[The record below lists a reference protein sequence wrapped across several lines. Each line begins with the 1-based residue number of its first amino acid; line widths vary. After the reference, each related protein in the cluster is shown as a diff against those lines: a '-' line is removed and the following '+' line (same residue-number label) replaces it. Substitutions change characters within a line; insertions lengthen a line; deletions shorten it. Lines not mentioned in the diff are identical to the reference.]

1 MGVAEG
7 GHDLNLPADV
17 NHVLFVLDLIL
28 PNGLDGHLETKG
40 TGVVSSVGFCDWDK
54 DTPPRAEKEQ

>member
-40 TGVVSSVGFCDWDK
+40 TGVVSSGGFCDWDK